1 MSGAI
6 AGLVIS
12 AGTTAMSFIGAG
24 KQKRKEEAAARSA
37 ALAMAEVEK
46 ELTKNEMK
54 ALAIQQEP
62 YEQMQDTLGAQ
73 IKTEMAAI
81 REGDQ
86 RGVLGGS
93 QRVQEGA
100 VQASGVI
107 RTAQGKEMSELDKLV
122 ADEETRKSDIR
133 MQIKLGEAAG
143 AQQAAAQAADARTQ
157 LNQQALMGAAN
168 TVSQGLQM
176 LPTYGK
182 SAEARD
188 VAGMKRDFT
197 KQQKKDYMAGTG
209 QFTGQG
215 PKTGRDYR
223 QNLKPMMD
231 QNFQQAVGGLSY
243 DANTF
248 GALGNTM
255 TTDSSGNLVT
265 TPVADFQQLGG
276 LQGAEFMDLLLQMT
290 PGQRAMLKQ
299 QLGFN

>member
-6 AGLVIS
+6 AGLVIT

-24 KQKRKEEAAARSA
+24 KQKRMEEAASRSA
-37 ALAMAEVEK
+37 AQAMAEVEK

-73 IKTEMAAI
+73 IKTEMEAL

-100 VQASGVI
+100 VQASGAI
-107 RTAQGKEMSELDKLV
+107 RTAQGREMSELEKLA
-122 ADEETRKSDIR
+122 ADEATRKSDIR

-143 AQQAAAQAADARTQ
+143 AQQAAAQAADAKTQ
-157 LNQQALMGAAN
+157 LQQQALMGVGS

-188 VAGMKRDFT
+188 VSGMKRDFT
-197 KQQKKDYMAGTG
+197 KQQKKDYMQGTG
-209 QFTGQG
+209 QFAGQG
-215 PKTGRDYR
+215 PRTAREYR
-223 QNLKPMMD
+223 QNLKPVMN
-231 QNFQQAVGGLSY
+231 QQFQQAVGGLSFTG
-243 DANTF
+243 DQFSQF
-248 GALGNTM
+248 GNIGQFGGLGQGQF
-255 TTDSSGNLVT
+255 SNL
-265 TPVADFQQLGG
+265 DFQQLGG
-276 LQGAEFMDLLLQMT
+276 LQGPEFMDQLMQMT
-290 PGQRAMLKQ
+290 PEQRAMLKA
-299 QLGFN
+299 QLGF

>member
-6 AGLVIS
+6 AGLVIA
-12 AGTTAMSFIGAG
+12 AGTTTMSFIGAG

-37 ALAMAEVEK
+37 GLAMAEVEK

-62 YEQMQDTLGAQ
+62 YEQMQDTLGVQ
-73 IKTEMAAI
+73 IKTEMQAI

-86 RGVLGGS
+86 RGILGGS
-93 QRVQEGA
+93 QRVQEGT
-100 VQASGVI
+100 VQASGAI

-122 ADEETRKSDIR
+122 ADEETRKGDIR

-157 LNQQALMGAAN
+157 LNQQALAGLGS

-176 LPTYGK
+176 MPTYGK

-188 VAGMKRDFT
+188 VIGMKRDFT
-197 KQQKKDYMAGTG
+197 KQQKKDYMQGTG
-209 QFTGQG
+209 QFAGQG
-215 PKTGRDYR
+215 TRTGREYR
-223 QNLKPMMD
+223 QNLKPMMN

-248 GALGNTM
+248 GALGKTLAA
-255 TTDSSGNLVT
+255 DASGNLVSSQIQ
-265 TPVADFQQLGG
+265 DFSQLGG
-276 LQGAEFMDLLLQMT
+276 LQGAEFMDQLLQMT
-290 PGQRAMLKQ
+290 PSQRAMLRQ
-299 QLGFN
+299 QLGF

>member
-6 AGLVIS
+6 AGLVIT
-12 AGTTAMSFIGAG
+12 AGTTTMSFIGAG
-24 KQKRKEEAAARSA
+24 KQKRMEEAASRSA
-37 ALAMAEVEK
+37 AQAMAEVEK

-73 IKTEMAAI
+73 IKTEMQAI

-100 VQASGVI
+100 VQASGAI
-107 RTAQGKEMSELDKLV
+107 RTAQGKEMSELEKLA

-143 AQQAAAQAADARTQ
+143 AQQAAAQAADAKTQ
-157 LNQQALMGAAN
+157 LQQQALAGVGS
-168 TVSQGLQM
+168 TISQGLQM

-188 VAGMKRDFT
+188 VAGMQKDFA
-197 KQQKKDYMAGTG
+197 KQQKADYLAGTG
-209 QFTGQG
+209 QFAGQG
-215 PKTGRDYR
+215 PRTGREYR
-223 QNLKPMMD
+223 QNLKPVMN
-231 QNFQQAVGGLSY
+231 QQFQQAVGGLQFSPEQFQQ
-243 DANTF
+243 F
-248 GALGNTM
+248 GNIGQFGGLQQGQF
-255 TTDSSGNLVT
+255 SSL
-265 TPVADFQQLGG
+265 DFQQLGG
-276 LQGAEFMDLLLQMT
+276 LQGPEFMDQLMQMT
-290 PGQRAMLKQ
+290 PEQRLMLKQ
-299 QLGFN
+299 QLGF

>member
-6 AGLVIS
+6 AGLVIT

-24 KQKRKEEAAARSA
+24 KQKRMEEAASRSA
-37 ALAMAEVEK
+37 AQAMAEVEK

-73 IKTEMAAI
+73 IKTEMEAL

-100 VQASGVI
+100 VQASGAI
-107 RTAQGKEMSELDKLV
+107 RTAQGQEMSELEKLA
-122 ADEETRKSDIR
+122 ADEATRKSDIR

-143 AQQAAAQAADARTQ
+143 AQQAAAQAADAKTQ
-157 LNQQALMGAAN
+157 LQQQALMGVGS

-188 VAGMKRDFT
+188 VSGMKRDFT
-197 KQQKKDYMAGTG
+197 KQQKKDYMQGTG
-209 QFTGQG
+209 QFAGQG
-215 PKTGRDYR
+215 PRTAREYR
-223 QNLKPMMD
+223 QNLKPMMN
-231 QNFQQAVGGLSY
+231 QQFQQAVGGLSY

-248 GALGNTM
+248 GSLGNTM
-255 TTDSSGNLVT
+255 TADASGNLVT
-265 TPVADFQQLGG
+265 TPITDFQQLGG
-276 LQGAEFMDLLLQMT
+276 LQGVEFMDQLMQMT
-290 PGQRAMLKQ
+290 PEQRLMLKQ
-299 QLGFN
+299 QLGF

>member
-12 AGTTAMSFIGAG
+12 AGTTTMSFIGAG

-37 ALAMAEVEK
+37 SLAMAEVEK

-100 VQASGVI
+100 VQASGAI
-107 RTAQGKEMSELDKLV
+107 RTAQGQEMSELDKLV

-143 AQQAAAQAADARTQ
+143 AQQAAAQAADAKSQ
-157 LNQQALMGAAN
+157 LNQQALAGVGS
-168 TVSQGLQM
+168 TISQGLQM

-255 TTDSSGNLVT
+255 TTNSSGNLVT

>member
-6 AGLVIS
+6 AGLVIT
-12 AGTTAMSFIGAG
+12 AGTTTMSFIGAG
-24 KQKRKEEAAARSA
+24 KQKRMEEAAARSA
-37 ALAMAEVEK
+37 AQAMAEVEK

-73 IKTEMAAI
+73 IKTEMEAL

-100 VQASGVI
+100 VQASGAI
-107 RTAQGKEMSELDKLV
+107 RTAQGKEMSELEKLA

-143 AQQAAAQAADARTQ
+143 AQQAAAQAADARAQ
-157 LNQQALMGAAN
+157 LNQQALAGVGS
-168 TVSQGLQM
+168 TISQGLQM
-176 LPTYGK
+176 MPTYGK

-188 VAGMKRDFT
+188 VASMQKDFT
-197 KQQKKDYMAGTG
+197 KQQKADYLAGTG
-209 QFTGQG
+209 QFAGQG
-215 PKTGRDYR
+215 PRTGREYR
-223 QNLKPMMD
+223 QNLKPMMN
-231 QNFQQAVGGLSY
+231 QQFQQAVGGLSY

-248 GALGNTM
+248 GSLGNTM

-265 TPVADFQQLGG
+265 TPIADFQQLGG
-276 LQGAEFMDLLLQMT
+276 LQGVEFMDQLMQMT
-290 PGQRAMLKQ
+290 PEQRMMLKQ
-299 QLGFN
+299 QLGF

>member
-6 AGLVIS
+6 AGLVIA
-12 AGTTAMSFIGAG
+12 AGTTTMSFIGAG

-37 ALAMAEVEK
+37 SLAMAEVEK

-62 YEQMQDTLGAQ
+62 YEQMQDTLGVQ
-73 IKTEMAAI
+73 IKTEMQAI

-86 RGVLGGS
+86 RGILGGS
-93 QRVQEGA
+93 QRVQEGT
-100 VQASGVI
+100 VQASGAI

-122 ADEETRKSDIR
+122 ADEETRKGDIR

-157 LNQQALMGAAN
+157 LNQQALIGLGS

-176 LPTYGK
+176 LPTYGE

-197 KQQKKDYMAGTG
+197 KQQKKDYMQGTG
-209 QFTGQG
+209 QFAGQG
-215 PKTGRDYR
+215 TRTGREYR
-223 QNLKPMMD
+223 QNLKPMMN
-231 QNFQQAVGGLSY
+231 QNFQQAVGGLQFSG
-243 DANTF
+243 DQFQQF
-248 GALGNTM
+248 GNIGQFGGLQQGQF
-255 TTDSSGNLVT
+255 SNL
-265 TPVADFQQLGG
+265 DFQQLGG
-276 LQGAEFMDLLLQMT
+276 LQGPEFMDQLLQMT
-290 PGQRAMLKQ
+290 PEQRMMLKQ
-299 QLGFN
+299 QLGF

>member
-6 AGLVIS
+6 AGLVVS
-12 AGTTAMSFIGAG
+12 AGTTTMSFIGAG

-100 VQASGVI
+100 VQASGTI
-107 RTAQGKEMSELDKLV
+107 RTAQGQEMSELDKLV

-143 AQQAAAQAADARTQ
+143 AQQAAAQAAEARNQ
-157 LNQQALMGAAN
+157 LTQQAFAGVGNVLQ
-168 TVSQGLQM
+168 QGLAM
-176 LPTYGK
+176 VPTYGK

-188 VAGMKRDFT
+188 VIGMKRDFT

-209 QFTGQG
+209 QFAGQG

-248 GALGNTM
+248 GALGKTLAA
-255 TTDSSGNLVT
+255 DASGNLVSSQIQ
-265 TPVADFQQLGG
+265 DFSQLGG
-276 LQGAEFMDLLLQMT
+276 LQGLEFMDQLMQMT
-290 PGQRAMLKQ
+290 PSQRAMLKQ
-299 QLGFN
+299 QLGF

>member
-6 AGLVIS
+6 AGLVIT

-24 KQKRKEEAAARSA
+24 KQKRMEEAASRSA
-37 ALAMAEVEK
+37 AQAMAEVEK

-100 VQASGVI
+100 VQASGAI
-107 RTAQGKEMSELDKLV
+107 RTAQGQEMSELDKLA

-143 AQQAAAQAADARTQ
+143 AQQAAAQAAEAKAQ
-157 LNQQALMGAAN
+157 LNQQALMGLGSTA
-168 TVSQGLQM
+168 SQALQM
-176 LPTYGK
+176 VPTYGK

-209 QFTGQG
+209 QFAGQG

-231 QNFQQAVGGLSY
+231 QNFQQAVGGLQFSG
-243 DANTF
+243 DQFQQF
-248 GALGNTM
+248 GNIGQFGGLQQGQF
-255 TTDSSGNLVT
+255 SNL
-265 TPVADFQQLGG
+265 DFQQLGG
-276 LQGAEFMDLLLQMT
+276 LQGPEFMDQLLQMT
-290 PGQRAMLKQ
+290 PEQRAMLKA
-299 QLGFN
+299 QLGF

>member
-24 KQKRKEEAAARSA
+24 KQKRKEQAAARSA

-100 VQASGVI
+100 VQASGAI
-107 RTAQGKEMSELDKLV
+107 RTAQGQEMSELDKLV

-157 LNQQALMGAAN
+157 LNQQALMGLGS

-176 LPTYGK
+176 VPTYGK

-188 VAGMKRDFT
+188 VAEMKRDFT
-197 KQQKKDYMAGTG
+197 KQQKKDFMAGTG
-209 QFTGQG
+209 QFAGQG
-215 PKTGRDYR
+215 PKTAREYR

-231 QNFQQAVGGLSY
+231 QSFQQAVGGLQFSPEQFQQ
-243 DANTF
+243 F
-248 GALGNTM
+248 GNIGQFGGLQQGQF
-255 TTDSSGNLVT
+255 SNL
-265 TPVADFQQLGG
+265 DFQQLGG
-276 LQGAEFMDLLLQMT
+276 LQGLEFMDQLMQMT
-290 PGQRAMLKQ
+290 PEQRAMLKA
-299 QLGFN
+299 QLGF